1 MDDLIARNRLLREIR
16 EVYEYEFPTAS
27 GDFDRFVRK
36 ILPNIIC
43 NQQTV
48 DAIPVIRGYWERFT
62 DGDGFACC
70 RCSKCHVEWFGYS
83 SDPYCSNCGAKMD
96 EEYEQK

>member
-1 MDDLIARNRLLREIR
+1 MDDLIARNRLLIEIR

-43 NQQTV
+43 NQPTV
-48 DAIPVIRGYWERFT
+48 DAVPVM
-62 DGDGFACC
+62 
-70 RCSKCHVEWFGYS
+70 RCIDCNWRAEGR
-83 SDPYCSNCGAKMD
+83 
-96 EEYEQK
+96 